1 MKSSSGEHYIA
12 LDHVRAVAVYM
23 VFAWHFLHANG
34 FPGSPVPYKYAP
46 AVFPLALLD
55 EGYTG
60 VALFMTLS
68 GYLFAKL
75 LDGKRIRYGWFV
87 WNRVLRLLPLL
98 AVALLLTG
106 IQVFSRGDSVAT
118 YISYIAWGAL
128 LPSLPNG
135 AWSITVEFHFYL
147 VLPLF
152 LWMLRRSRWLPITI
166 VALALAARTLIFLDR
181 GGVQA
186 YAYYTIVGR
195 IDQFTLGMI
204 LFQFRSAFARRHLLS
219 IGCLLAF
226 SLFYWVFDLRGGF
239 YHNPSYPSTNPIW
252 IVLPTI
258 EGLAYAVAI
267 AWYDSSFSPSNRGV
281 SGFVGRI
288 GSYSY
293 SIYLLHFF
301 VVFQAARFVSEY
313 VMNISNFY
321 LACLWSFGCF
331 LLMMP
336 IGYLSFRFIEAPF
349 LAFRKRY
356 TLPAPAA

>member
-46 AVFPLALLD
+46 AVFPFALLD

-87 WNRVLRLLPLL
+87 WNRVLRLFPLL

-106 IQVFSRGDSVAT
+106 IQVYSRGDSLST

-152 LWMLRRSRWLPITI
+152 LWISD
-166 VALALAARTLIFLDR
+166 VLA
-181 GGVQA
+181 
-186 YAYYTIVGR
+186 
-195 IDQFTLGMI
+195 
-204 LFQFRSAFARRHLLS
+204 
-219 IGCLLAF
+219 GC
-226 SLFYWVFDLRGGF
+226 R
-239 YHNPSYPSTNPIW
+239 
-252 IVLPTI
+252 
-258 EGLAYAVAI
+258 
-267 AWYDSSFSPSNRGV
+267 SPS
-281 SGFVGRI
+281 
-288 GSYSY
+288 
-293 SIYLLHFF
+293 LHWLWRH
-301 VVFQAARFVSEY
+301 AR
-313 VMNISNFY
+313 
-321 LACLWSFGCF
+321 
-331 LLMMP
+331 
-336 IGYLSFRFIEAPF
+336 
-349 LAFRKRY
+349 
-356 TLPAPAA
+356 